1 MNRNKIG
8 SENEELKY
16 KLIVIGDELVG
27 KTSIINRFKSNQ
39 FNAIYEPTVGL
50 EFQSIPILI
59 DDQSVNLLLYDM
71 SGHQKFRSLIPLYTI
86 DANIIL
92 LIYDISKYESFNN
105 IDKWYSSLNN
115 LNKKEIIFAVVGNKC
130 DLDYNRKV
138 QIEEAQ
144 KYANEHSCIFQ
155 EVSAMNGDG
164 IQELFMNKL
173 IDEIRTQFIQKS
185 KYNIEEEEEKL
196 KTKINNKIDKSK
208 TKKKSAVL
216 VFSKIYLI

>member
-1 MNRNKIG
+1 MNQNKNNT
-8 SENEELKY
+8 ETEELKY

-27 KTSIINRFKSNQ
+27 KTAILNRFKFNQ
-39 FNAIYEPTVGL
+39 FNAIYEPTLGL

-71 SGHQKFRSLIPLYTI
+71 SGHQKFRSLIPLYTG

-105 IDKWYSSLNN
+105 IEKWYDSLNN
-115 LNKKEIIFAVVGNKC
+115 INKDDVIFGLVGNKS

-138 QIEEAQ
+138 KKEYAE
-144 KYANEHSCIFQ
+144 KYANEHNYIFQ
-155 EVSAMNGDG
+155 EVSALNGEG

-173 IDEIRTQFIQKS
+173 IEQIRTQFIQRGK
-185 KYNIEEEEEKL
+185 NMTDQEEEKL
-196 KTKINNKIDKSK
+196 KININNINNGKEKGK
-208 TKKKSAVL
+208 NKKCNCCPK
-216 VFSKIYLI
+216 

>member
-1 MNRNKIG
+1 MNRNKNG

-27 KTSIINRFKSNQ
+27 KTSILNRFKSNQ

>member
-1 MNRNKIG
+1 MNRNKNG

-39 FNAIYEPTVGL
+39 FNAIYEPKVGL

-115 LNKKEIIFAVVGNKC
+115 LNKKEIIFVVVGNKC

-208 TKKKSAVL
+208 TKKKKCYSC
-216 VFSKIYLI
+216 FQ

>member
-1 MNRNKIG
+1 MNRNKTN
-8 SENEELKY
+8 SETEELKY

-27 KTSIINRFKSNQ
+27 KTSILKRFKFNQ

-50 EFQSIPILI
+50 EFESIPILI

-71 SGHQKFRSLIPLYTI
+71 SGHQKFRGLIPLYTS

-92 LIYDISKYESFNN
+92 LIYDISKLDSFNN
-105 IDKWYSSLNN
+105 IEKWYSSLNN
-115 LNKKEIIFAVVGNKC
+115 LNRKEVIFALVGNKC

-138 QIEEAQ
+138 QMEQAQ
-144 KYANEHSCIFQ
+144 KYADDHNFIFQ

-173 IDEIRTQFIQKS
+173 IEQIRTQFIQKG
-185 KYNIEEEEEKL
+185 KFNIDEEEEKL
-196 KTKINNKIDKSK
+196 KVNINNNNNKT
-208 TKKKSAVL
+208 TKKKKRCCPC
-216 VFSKIYLI
+216 FQ

>member
-1 MNRNKIG
+1 MNRNKNG

-27 KTSIINRFKSNQ
+27 KTSILNRFKSNQ

-71 SGHQKFRSLIPLYTI
+71 SGHQKFRSLIPLYTS

-115 LNKKEIIFAVVGNKC
+115 LNKKEVIFAVVGNKC

-144 KYANEHSCIFQ
+144 KFANEHSCIFQ

-173 IDEIRTQFIQKS
+173 IDEIRTQFIQKN

-196 KTKINNKIDKSK
+196 KTKIKNNYNDNSK
-208 TKKKSAVL
+208 NKKKRCCPC
-216 VFSKIYLI
+216 FQ

>member
-1 MNRNKIG
+1 MNRNKTN
-8 SENEELKY
+8 SETEELKY

-27 KTSIINRFKSNQ
+27 KTAILKRFKFNQ

-50 EFQSIPILI
+50 EFESIPILI

-71 SGHQKFRSLIPLYTI
+71 SGHQKFRGLIPLYTS

-92 LIYDISKYESFNN
+92 LIYDISKLDSFNN
-105 IDKWYSSLNN
+105 IEKWYSSLNN
-115 LNKKEIIFAVVGNKC
+115 LNRKEVIFALVGNKC

-138 QIEEAQ
+138 QMEQAQ
-144 KYANEHSCIFQ
+144 KYADDHNFIFQ

-173 IDEIRTQFIQKS
+173 IEQIRTQFIQKG
-185 KYNIEEEEEKL
+185 KFNIDEEEEKL
-196 KTKINNKIDKSK
+196 KVNINNNNNKT
-208 TKKKSAVL
+208 TKKKKRCCPC
-216 VFSKIYLI
+216 FQ

>member
-1 MNRNKIG
+1 MNRNKNG

-16 KLIVIGDELVG
+16 KLIVIDDELVG

-92 LIYDISKYESFNN
+92 LIYDISKYESFN
-105 IDKWYSSLNN
+105 IL
-115 LNKKEIIFAVVGNKC
+115 I
-130 DLDYNRKV
+130 
-138 QIEEAQ
+138 
-144 KYANEHSCIFQ
+144 
-155 EVSAMNGDG
+155 NG
-164 IQELFMNKL
+164 ILL
-173 IDEIRTQFIQKS
+173 
-185 KYNIEEEEEKL
+185 
-196 KTKINNKIDKSK
+196 
-208 TKKKSAVL
+208 
-216 VFSKIYLI
+216 

>member
-1 MNRNKIG
+1 MNRNKAT
-8 SENEELKY
+8 SEIEELKY

-27 KTSIINRFKSNQ
+27 KTSILKRFKFNQ

-50 EFQSIPILI
+50 EFESIPILI

-71 SGHQKFRSLIPLYTI
+71 SGHQKFRGLIPLYTS

-92 LIYDISKYESFNN
+92 LIYDISKLDSFNN
-105 IDKWYSSLNN
+105 IEKWYSSLNN
-115 LNKKEIIFAVVGNKC
+115 LNRKEVIFALVGNKC

-138 QIEEAQ
+138 QMEQAQ
-144 KYANEHSCIFQ
+144 KYADDHNFIFQ

-173 IDEIRTQFIQKS
+173 IEQIRTQFIQKG
-185 KYNIEEEEEKL
+185 KFNIDEEEEKL
-196 KTKINNKIDKSK
+196 KVNINNNNNKT
-208 TKKKSAVL
+208 TKKKKRCCPC
-216 VFSKIYLI
+216 FQ

>member
-1 MNRNKIG
+1 MSRNKTSN
-8 SENEELKY
+8 SEQEELKF

-27 KTSIINRFKSNQ
+27 KTSILNRFKNNQ

-59 DDQSVNLLLYDM
+59 DDQSVNLLLYDV
-71 SGHQKFRSLIPLYTI
+71 SGHQKFRSLIPLYTS

-92 LIYDISKYESFNN
+92 LIYDISKYDTFNN
-105 IDKWYSSLNN
+105 INQWYSSLTNI
-115 LNKKEIIFAVVGNKC
+115 NKNDVIFALVGNKC

-138 QIEEAQ
+138 QMEQAQ
-144 KYANEHSCIFQ
+144 KYADDHNFIFQ

-173 IDEIRTQFIQKS
+173 IEQIRTQFIQKG
-185 KYNIEEEEEKL
+185 KFNIDEEEEKL
-196 KTKINNKIDKSK
+196 KVNINNNNNIT
-208 TKKKSAVL
+208 TKKKKRCCPC
-216 VFSKIYLI
+216 FQ

>member
-1 MNRNKIG
+1 MNRNKTN
-8 SENEELKY
+8 SETEELKY

-27 KTSIINRFKSNQ
+27 KTSILKRFKFNQ

-50 EFQSIPILI
+50 EFESIPILI

-71 SGHQKFRSLIPLYTI
+71 SGHQKFRGLIPLYTS

-92 LIYDISKYESFNN
+92 LIYDISKLDSFNN
-105 IDKWYSSLNN
+105 IEKWYSSLNN
-115 LNKKEIIFAVVGNKC
+115 LNRKEVIFALVGNKC

-138 QIEEAQ
+138 QMEQAQ
-144 KYANEHSCIFQ
+144 KYADDHNFIFQ

-173 IDEIRTQFIQKS
+173 IEQIRTQFIQKG
-185 KYNIEEEEEKL
+185 KYNIDEEEEKL
-196 KTKINNKIDKSK
+196 KVNIYNNNNKT
-208 TKKKSAVL
+208 TKKKKRCCPC
-216 VFSKIYLI
+216 FQ

>member
-1 MNRNKIG
+1 MNRNKTN
-8 SENEELKY
+8 SETEELKY

-27 KTSIINRFKSNQ
+27 KTSILKRFKFNQ

-50 EFQSIPILI
+50 EFESIPILI

-71 SGHQKFRSLIPLYTI
+71 SGHQKFRGLIPLYTS

-92 LIYDISKYESFNN
+92 LIYDISKLDSFNN
-105 IDKWYSSLNN
+105 IEKWYSSLNN
-115 LNKKEIIFAVVGNKC
+115 LNRKEVIFALVGNKC

-138 QIEEAQ
+138 QMEQAQ
-144 KYANEHSCIFQ
+144 KYADDHNFIFQ

-173 IDEIRTQFIQKS
+173 IEQIRTQFIQKG
-185 KYNIEEEEEKL
+185 KFNIDEEEEKL
-196 KTKINNKIDKSK
+196 KVIINNNNNKT
-208 TKKKSAVL
+208 TKKKKRCCPC
-216 VFSKIYLI
+216 FQ

>member
-1 MNRNKIG
+1 MNRNKTN
-8 SENEELKY
+8 SETEELKY

-27 KTSIINRFKSNQ
+27 KTSILKRFKFNQ
-39 FNAIYEPTVGL
+39 FNAIYEPTIGL
-50 EFQSIPILI
+50 EFESIPILI

-71 SGHQKFRSLIPLYTI
+71 SGHQKFRGLIPLYTS

-92 LIYDISKYESFNN
+92 LIYDISKIDSFNN

-115 LNKKEIIFAVVGNKC
+115 LNKKEVIFALVGNKC

-138 QIEEAQ
+138 KIEEAQ
-144 KYANEHSCIFQ
+144 KYAEEHNFIFQ

-173 IDEIRTQFIQKS
+173 IEQIRTQFIQKG
-185 KYNIEEEEEKL
+185 KYNIDEEEEKL
-196 KTKINNKIDKSK
+196 KVNINNNEDKS
-208 TKKKSAVL
+208 TKKKKRCCPC
-216 VFSKIYLI
+216 FQ

>member
-1 MNRNKIG
+1 MNRNKTN
-8 SENEELKY
+8 SETEELKY

-27 KTSIINRFKSNQ
+27 KTSILKRFKFNQ

-50 EFQSIPILI
+50 EFESIPILI

-71 SGHQKFRSLIPLYTI
+71 SGHQKFRGLIPLYTS

-92 LIYDISKYESFNN
+92 LIYDISKLDSFNN
-105 IDKWYSSLNN
+105 IEKWYSSLNN
-115 LNKKEIIFAVVGNKC
+115 LNRKEVIFALVGNKC

-138 QIEEAQ
+138 QMEQAQ
-144 KYANEHSCIFQ
+144 KYADDHNFIFQ

-173 IDEIRTQFIQKS
+173 IEQIRTQFIQKG
-185 KYNIEEEEEKL
+185 KLNIDAEEEKL
-196 KTKINNKIDKSK
+196 KVNINNNNNKT
-208 TKKKSAVL
+208 TKKKKRCCPC
-216 VFSKIYLI
+216 FQ

>member
-1 MNRNKIG
+1 MNRNKTN
-8 SENEELKY
+8 SETEELKY

-27 KTSIINRFKSNQ
+27 KTSILKRFKFNQ

-50 EFQSIPILI
+50 EFESIPILI

-71 SGHQKFRSLIPLYTI
+71 SGHQKFRGLIPLYTS

-92 LIYDISKYESFNN
+92 LIYDISKLDSFNN
-105 IDKWYSSLNN
+105 IEKWYSSLNN
-115 LNKKEIIFAVVGNKC
+115 LNRKEVIFALVGNKC

-138 QIEEAQ
+138 QMEQAQ
-144 KYANEHSCIFQ
+144 KYADDHNFIFQ

-173 IDEIRTQFIQKS
+173 IEQIRTQFIQKG
-185 KYNIEEEEEKL
+185 KFNIDEEEEKL
-196 KTKINNKIDKSK
+196 KVNINNNNNNKT
-208 TKKKSAVL
+208 TKKKKRCCPC
-216 VFSKIYLI
+216 FQ

>member
-1 MNRNKIG
+1 MNQNKNNT
-8 SENEELKY
+8 ETEELKY

-27 KTSIINRFKSNQ
+27 KTAILKRFKFNQ

-50 EFQSIPILI
+50 EFESIPILI

-71 SGHQKFRSLIPLYTI
+71 SGHQKFRGLIPLYTS

-92 LIYDISKYESFNN
+92 LIYDISKLDSFNN
-105 IDKWYSSLNN
+105 IEKWYSSLNN
-115 LNKKEIIFAVVGNKC
+115 LNRKEVIFALVGNKC

-138 QIEEAQ
+138 QMEQAQ
-144 KYANEHSCIFQ
+144 KYADDHNFIFQ

-173 IDEIRTQFIQKS
+173 IEQIRTQFIQKG
-185 KYNIEEEEEKL
+185 KFNIDEEEEKL
-196 KTKINNKIDKSK
+196 KVNINNNNNKT
-208 TKKKSAVL
+208 TKKKKRCCPC
-216 VFSKIYLI
+216 FQ

>member
-1 MNRNKIG
+1 MSRNKNS
-8 SENEELKY
+8 SENEEIKY

-27 KTSIINRFKSNQ
+27 KTSILNRFKSNQ

-71 SGHQKFRSLIPLYTI
+71 SGHQKFRSLIPLYTS

-115 LNKKEIIFAVVGNKC
+115 LNKKEVIFAVVGNKC

-138 QIEEAQ
+138 QIGEAQ
-144 KYANEHSCIFQ
+144 KFANEHSCIFQ

-173 IDEIRTQFIQKS
+173 IDEIRTQFIQKN

-196 KTKINNKIDKSK
+196 KTKIKNNYNDNSK
-208 TKKKSAVL
+208 NKKKRCCPC
-216 VFSKIYLI
+216 FQ